1 MFRSFFTI
9 IWRHLTRHTFYSF
22 LTIFGLAV
30 GIAAGF
36 LILQYV
42 YFETTYD
49 QFFEDKENI
58 YRVQLNRYN
67 KGELATQWAAGC
79 AGVGL
84 AMKEDFPEV
93 KEFVNMKQSGAQI
106 SYQKNYFK
114 LDYAYYAG
122 ASFFEVFSV
131 PLLRGIDSLVL
142 KEPFKVVLSESIA
155 KKIFGKEDP
164 VGKMIKMNDE
174 TDFEVTGI
182 FQDLPERSHM
192 KLDLLYSFETY
203 VNFTSENARTAWQW
217 DGFLNYVQLH
227 PGTDPKALSAKFPA
241 FVQKRAGEELKQY
254 NAGMEF
260 ILQPLTKIHLISDYR
275 GEIKP
280 TGDERATYFLL
291 IIGLFVL
298 VIAWVNYINLTT
310 AHSLK
315 RAREV
320 GIRKVLGSYKNQLMR
335 QFLMESSVMNLL
347 AFVLAGLFVLLS
359 FPYFNEFLGRQ
370 TAYSWPDSSLF
381 WAVLIGI
388 FLGGT
393 LLSGFYPALVLTNFR
408 PVTVLKGKFSQSAKG
423 NLLRKGLVTF
433 QFLASIFL
441 ITGTYVVYK
450 QLNYLQSQD
459 LGVNIDQTLV
469 INTPSFSSDSVLVTR
484 DDIFK
489 DKLSAESFVE
499 ELTNSTTV
507 PGRTPPWNAG
517 GIRLL
522 RQTEAESNQYRVLGG
537 DHKFVD
543 FYGLEMVTG
552 RQFDEA
558 FGQEENNVLFN
569 ETAAKRIGFN
579 DPEELINE
587 KINFWGDTM
596 TVVGVVKDYRQES
609 PKQAYDALIFRYF
622 PNPSGYYSIKLNSP
636 NVHQAIERIRAHW
649 ITAFDNKP
657 FDYFFLD
664 DYYNEQYK
672 AESNFGSIFGFFAS
686 LAILVACL
694 GLFGLAS
701 YVTKLRTKE
710 VSVRKVLGAS
720 LQNLWLLLTLDFLKW
735 VGLAILLAVPLNWL
749 VMNNWLDN
757 FANRINLSWWIF
769 FIPAL
774 VLLAIA
780 TATVSYFTLRTANLN
795 PANTLKDE

>member
-1 MFRSFFTI
+1 MLTNFLTI
-9 IWRHLTRHTFYSF
+9 IWRNLTRHSFYSF
-22 LTIFGLAV
+22 LTISGLAI

-42 YFETTYD
+42 YFETSYD
-49 QFFEDKENI
+49 TFFENKDDI

-67 KGELATQWAAGC
+67 KGELTTQWAAGC
-79 AGVGL
+79 AGAGL

-93 KEFVNMKQSGAQI
+93 VDFVNMTKSNAQI

-122 ASFFEVFSV
+122 RSFFEVFSV
-131 PLLRGIDSLVL
+131 PLLRGIDTLVL
-142 KEPFKVVLSESIA
+142 KEPFKVVLSESMA
-155 KKIFGKEDP
+155 QKIFGAEDP
-164 VGKMIKMNDE
+164 VGKVIKMNDE

-192 KLDLLYSFETY
+192 KLDLLYSFESF
-203 VNFTSENARTAWQW
+203 VNFTSEESRTAWQW

-227 PGTDPKALSAKFPA
+227 PGTDPEALQAKFPA
-241 FVQKRAGEELKQY
+241 FIEKRAGEELRQY
-254 NAGMEF
+254 DAGMEF
-260 ILQPLTKIHLISDYR
+260 TLQPLSKIHLTSDYR
-275 GEIKP
+275 GEIKA
-280 TGDERATYFLL
+280 TGDQRATYFLL

-298 VIAWVNYINLTT
+298 LIAWVNYINLTT

-335 QFLMESSVMNLL
+335 QFLVESSLMNLI
-347 AFVLAGLFVLLS
+347 AFTLAGLFILLS
-359 FPYFNEFLGRQ
+359 FPSFNEFLGRE
-370 TAYSWPDSSLF
+370 TAYSWPDSSFF
-381 WAVLIGI
+381 WLGLIGI
-388 FLGGT
+388 FIGGT
-393 LLSGFYPALVLTNFR
+393 LLSGFYPALILSNFR
-408 PVTVLKGKFSQSAKG
+408 PVTVLKGQFSQSAKG

-441 ITGTYVVYK
+441 ITGTYVVYQ

-459 LGVNIDQTLV
+459 LGVNINQTLV
-469 INTPSFSSDSVLVTR
+469 VNTPSFSSDSVLVTR

-489 DKLSAESFVE
+489 DKLSSESFVE
-499 ELTNSTTV
+499 ELTNSTAV

-537 DHKFVD
+537 DDNFVD
-543 FYGLEMVTG
+543 FYGLEMVAG
-552 RQFDEA
+552 RKFDQS
-558 FGQEENNVLFN
+558 FGQEDNSVLFN
-569 ETAAKRIGFN
+569 EVAAKQIGFN

-587 KINFWGDTM
+587 QINFWGDTM
-596 TVVGVVKDYRQES
+596 TVVGVVKNYRQES

-622 PNPSGYYSIKLNSP
+622 PNPSGFYSIKLNSP
-636 NVHQAIERIRAHW
+636 NIHQSIEKIRSHW
-649 ITAFDNKP
+649 MTAFDNKP

-664 DYYNEQYK
+664 DYYGEQYK
-672 AESNFGSIFGFFAS
+672 AESNFGSIFALFAG

-720 LQNLWLLLTLDFLKW
+720 MQNLWVLLTFDFLKW
-735 VGLAILLAVPLNWL
+735 VGLAILLAIPLNWL
-749 VMNNWLDN
+749 VMNNWLEN
-757 FANRINLSWWIF
+757 FASRISLSWWIF

-774 VLLAIA
+774 VLLGIA
-780 TATVSYFTLRTANLN
+780 TMTVSYFTLRTANLN
-795 PANTLKDE
+795 PAHTLKDE

>member
-1 MFRSFFTI
+1 MFSSFFRT
-9 IWRHLTRHTFYSF
+9 IWRQLTRHSFYSF

-42 YFETTYD
+42 YFETTFD
-49 QFFEDKENI
+49 QFFEDKDNI

-93 KEFVNMKQSGAQI
+93 KEFVNMTKSNAQI
-106 SYQKNYFK
+106 SYEKNYFK
-114 LDYAYYAG
+114 LDYAYYTG
-122 ASFFEVFSV
+122 QTFFEVFSV

-155 KKIFGKEDP
+155 KKIFGNADP
-164 VGKMIKMNDE
+164 VGKLLKMNDE

-217 DGFLNYVQLH
+217 DGFLNYVQLQ
-227 PGTDPKALSAKFPA
+227 PGTDVEALQAKFPS
-241 FVQKRAGEELKQY
+241 FIENRAGEELEQY

-260 ILQPLTKIHLISDYR
+260 LLQPLTKIHLISDYR

-320 GIRKVLGSYKNQLMR
+320 GIRKVLGSYKSQLMR
-335 QFLMESSVMNLL
+335 QFLMESTAMNLL
-347 AFVLAGLFVLLS
+347 AFVLASLFIFLS

-370 TAYSWPDSSLF
+370 TAFSWPDSTLF
-381 WAVLIGI
+381 WASLVGI

-393 LLSGFYPALVLTNFR
+393 LLSGFYPALILSKFR
-408 PVTVLKGKFSQSAKG
+408 PVTVLKGKFAQSAKG

-441 ITGTYVVYK
+441 ITGTYVVYQ
-450 QLNYLQSQD
+450 QLNFLQSQD
-459 LGVNIDQTLV
+459 LGVDIDQTLV
-469 INTPSFSSDSVLVTR
+469 INTPSYSSDSVLVTR

-489 DKLSAESFVE
+489 DKLQGESFVE
-499 ELTNSTTV
+499 ALTNSTAV
-507 PGRTPPWNAG
+507 PGRTPNWNAG

-522 RQTEAESNQYRVLGG
+522 RETEAESNQYRVLGG
-537 DHKFVD
+537 DDNFVD
-543 FYGLEMVTG
+543 FYGLEVVAG
-552 RQFDEA
+552 RKFDDA
-558 FGQEENNVLFN
+558 FGQEENSVLFN
-569 ETAAKRIGFN
+569 EAAAKRMGFN
-579 DPEELINE
+579 DPEELIDE

-596 TVVGVVKDYRQES
+596 TVVGVIKDYRQES

-622 PNPSGYYSIKLNSP
+622 DNPSGYYSIKLRSSNI
-636 NVHQAIERIRAHW
+636 HQDIERIRSHW
-649 ITAFDNKP
+649 VTAFDNKP
-657 FDYFFLD
+657 FNYFFLD
-664 DYYNEQYK
+664 DYYGEQYK
-672 AESNFGSIFGFFAS
+672 AESNFGSIFGFFAG

-735 VGLAILLAVPLNWL
+735 VGLAILLAIPLNWL
-749 VMNNWLDN
+749 VMNNWLEN
-757 FANRINLSWWIF
+757 FANRIALSWWIF

-774 VLLAIA
+774 VLLGIA
-780 TATVSYFTLRTANLN
+780 AATVSYFTLRTANLN
-795 PANTLKDE
+795 PATTLKDE

>member
-1 MFRSFFTI
+1 MFRNFFLI
-9 IWRHLTRHTFYSF
+9 IWRQLTRHSFYSF

-42 YFETTYD
+42 YFETTHD
-49 QFFEDKENI
+49 QFFENNENI

-67 KGELATQWAAGC
+67 KGELTTQWAAGC

-93 KEFVNMKQSGAQI
+93 VEFVNMTQSNAQI
-106 SYQKNYFK
+106 SYEKNYFK

-122 ASFFEVFSV
+122 RSFFEVFSV
-131 PLLRGIDSLVL
+131 PLLRGIDSLAL
-142 KEPFKVVLSESIA
+142 KEPFTVVLSESIA
-155 KKIFGKEDP
+155 KKIFGGEDP
-164 VGKMIKMNDE
+164 VGKTIKMNDE

-182 FQDLPERSHM
+182 FKDLPERSHM

-203 VNFTSENARTAWQW
+203 VNFTSEGARTAWQW

-227 PGTDPKALSAKFPA
+227 PGTDPEALHAKFPE
-241 FVQKRAGEELKQY
+241 FIEKRAGEELKRY
-254 NAGMEF
+254 DAGMEF
-260 ILQPLTKIHLISDYR
+260 ILQPLTKIHLVSDYR

-298 VIAWVNYINLTT
+298 LIAWVNYINLTT
-310 AHSLK
+310 AHSL
-315 RAREV
+315 RRGREV
-320 GIRKVLGSYKNQLMR
+320 GIRKVLGSYKSQLIR
-335 QFLMESSVMNLL
+335 RFLMESSVMNLL

-370 TAYSWPDSSLF
+370 TAYSWPDSTFF
-381 WAVLIGI
+381 WVGLIGI
-388 FLGGT
+388 FVGGT
-393 LLSGFYPALVLTNFR
+393 LLSGFYPALVLSNFR
-408 PVTVLKGKFSQSAKG
+408 PVAVLKGKLHQSARG
-423 NLLRKGLVTF
+423 NLLQKGLVTF

-450 QLNYLQSQD
+450 QLNFLQAQD

-469 INTPSFSSDSVLVTR
+469 ISTPSFSSDSVLVTR

-489 DKLSAESFVE
+489 DKLNGESFVE
-499 ELTNSTTV
+499 DLTNSTAV
-507 PGRTPPWNAG
+507 PGRTPDWNAG

-522 RQTEAESNQYRVLGG
+522 KETEAESNQYRVLGG
-537 DHKFVD
+537 DDKFID
-543 FYGLEMVTG
+543 FYGLEIVTG
-552 RQFDEA
+552 RKFDEA
-558 FGQEENNVLFN
+558 FGQEENSVLFN
-569 ETAAKRIGFN
+569 EAAVKLIGFSN
-579 DPEELINE
+579 PEDLINE

-596 TVVGVVKDYRQES
+596 TVVGVVENYRQES
-609 PKQAYDALIFRYF
+609 PKQAYDALVFRYF
-622 PNPSGYYSIKLNSP
+622 PNPSGYYSIKLSGSNI
-636 NVHQAIERIRAHW
+636 HQSIERIRSHW
-649 ITAFDNKP
+649 VTAFDNKP
-657 FDYFFLD
+657 FNYFFLD

-672 AESNFGSIFGFFAS
+672 AESNFGSIFGFFSS

-720 LQNLWLLLTLDFLKW
+720 LNNLWLLLTLDFLKW
-735 VGLAILLAVPLNWL
+735 VGLAILLSVPLSWL
-749 VMNNWLDN
+749 VMNNWLEN
-757 FANRINLSWWIF
+757 FASRISLSWWIF
-769 FIPAL
+769 LIPA
-774 VLLAIA
+774 AILMGIA
-780 TATVSYFTLRTANLN
+780 AATVSYFTLRTANLN
-795 PANTLKDE
+795 PASTLKNE

>member
-1 MFRSFFTI
+1 MFSSFFRT
-9 IWRHLTRHTFYSF
+9 IWRQLTRHSFYSF

-42 YFETTYD
+42 YFETTFD
-49 QFFEDKENI
+49 EFFEDKDNI

-93 KEFVNMKQSGAQI
+93 KEFVNMTKSNAQI
-106 SYQKNYFK
+106 SYEKNYFK

-122 ASFFEVFSV
+122 QTFFEVFSV

-155 KKIFGKEDP
+155 KKIFGNDDP
-164 VGKMIKMNDE
+164 VGKLIKMNDE

-182 FQDLPERSHM
+182 FEDLPERSHM

-217 DGFLNYVQLH
+217 DGFLNYVQLQ
-227 PGTDPKALSAKFPA
+227 PGTDVEALEAKFPG
-241 FVQKRAGEELKQY
+241 FIQNRAGEELEQY

-260 ILQPLTKIHLISDYR
+260 LLQPLTKIHLISDYR

-320 GIRKVLGSYKNQLMR
+320 GIRKVLGSFKNQLMR
-335 QFLMESSVMNLL
+335 QFLLESTAMNLL
-347 AFVLAGLFVLLS
+347 AFLLASLFILLS

-370 TAYSWPDSSLF
+370 TAYSWPDSTFFWVSL
-381 WAVLIGI
+381 VGI

-393 LLSGFYPALVLTNFR
+393 LLSGFYPALILSKFR
-408 PVTVLKGKFSQSAKG
+408 PVTVLKGKFAQSAKG

-441 ITGTYVVYK
+441 ITGTYVIYQ
-450 QLNYLQSQD
+450 QLNFLQTQD
-459 LGVNIDQTLV
+459 LGVDIDQTLV
-469 INTPSFSSDSVLVTR
+469 INTPSYSSDSVLVTR

-489 DKLSAESFVE
+489 DKLNGESFVE
-499 ELTNSTTV
+499 ALTNSTAV
-507 PGRTPPWNAG
+507 PGRTPNWNAG

-522 RQTEAESNQYRVLGG
+522 RETEAESNQYRVLGG
-537 DHKFVD
+537 DDNFVD
-543 FYGLEMVTG
+543 FYGLEVVAG
-552 RQFDEA
+552 RKFDDA
-558 FGQEENNVLFN
+558 FGQEENSVLFN
-569 ETAAKRIGFN
+569 EAAAKRMGFN
-579 DPEELINE
+579 DPEDLIDE

-596 TVVGVVKDYRQES
+596 TVVGVIKDYRQES

-622 PNPSGYYSIKLNSP
+622 DNPSGYYSIKLRSSNI
-636 NVHQAIERIRAHW
+636 HQDIERIRSHW
-649 ITAFDNKP
+649 VTAFDNKP
-657 FDYFFLD
+657 FNYFFLD
-664 DYYNEQYK
+664 DYYGEQYK
-672 AESNFGSIFGFFAS
+672 AESNFGSIFGFFAG

-735 VGLAILLAVPLNWL
+735 VGLAILLAIPLNWF
-749 VMNNWLDN
+749 VMNNWLEN
-757 FANRINLSWWIF
+757 FANRIDLSWWIF

-774 VLLAIA
+774 VLLGIA
-780 TATVSYFTLRTANLN
+780 AATVSYFTLRTANLN
-795 PANTLKDE
+795 PASTLKDE

>member
-1 MFRSFFTI
+1 MFSSFFRT
-9 IWRHLTRHTFYSF
+9 IWRQLTRHSFYSF

-42 YFETTYD
+42 YFETTFD
-49 QFFEDKENI
+49 QFFEDKDNI

-93 KEFVNMKQSGAQI
+93 KEFVNMTKSNAQI
-106 SYQKNYFK
+106 SYEKNYFK

-122 ASFFEVFSV
+122 QTFFEVFSV

-155 KKIFGKEDP
+155 KKIFGNADP
-164 VGKMIKMNDE
+164 VGKLLKMNDE

-217 DGFLNYVQLH
+217 DGFLNYVQLQ
-227 PGTDPKALSAKFPA
+227 PGTDVEALQAKFPS
-241 FVQKRAGEELKQY
+241 FIENRAGEELEQY

-260 ILQPLTKIHLISDYR
+260 LLQPLTKIHLISDYR

-320 GIRKVLGSYKNQLMR
+320 GIRKVLGSYKSQLMR
-335 QFLMESSVMNLL
+335 QFLMESTAMNLL
-347 AFVLAGLFVLLS
+347 AFVLASLFIFLS

-370 TAYSWPDSSLF
+370 TAFSWPDSTLF
-381 WAVLIGI
+381 WASLVGI

-393 LLSGFYPALVLTNFR
+393 LLSGFYPALILSKFR
-408 PVTVLKGKFSQSAKG
+408 PVTVLKGKFAQSAKG

-441 ITGTYVVYK
+441 ITGTYVVYQ
-450 QLNYLQSQD
+450 QLNFLQSQD
-459 LGVNIDQTLV
+459 LGVDIDQTLV
-469 INTPSFSSDSVLVTR
+469 INTPSYSSDSVLVTR

-489 DKLSAESFVE
+489 DKLQGESFVE
-499 ELTNSTTV
+499 ALTNSTAV
-507 PGRTPPWNAG
+507 PGRTPNWNAG

-522 RQTEAESNQYRVLGG
+522 RETEAESNQYRVLGG
-537 DHKFVD
+537 DDNFVD
-543 FYGLEMVTG
+543 FYGLEVVAG
-552 RQFDEA
+552 RKFDDA
-558 FGQEENNVLFN
+558 FGQEENSVLFN
-569 ETAAKRIGFN
+569 EAAAKRMGFN
-579 DPEELINE
+579 DPEELIDE

-596 TVVGVVKDYRQES
+596 TVVGVIKDYRQES

-622 PNPSGYYSIKLNSP
+622 DNPSGYYSIKLRSSNI
-636 NVHQAIERIRAHW
+636 HQDIERIRSHW
-649 ITAFDNKP
+649 VTAFDNKP
-657 FDYFFLD
+657 FNYFFLD
-664 DYYNEQYK
+664 DYYGEQYK
-672 AESNFGSIFGFFAS
+672 AESNFGSIFGFFAG

-735 VGLAILLAVPLNWL
+735 VGLAILLAIPLNWL
-749 VMNNWLDN
+749 VMNNWLEN
-757 FANRINLSWWIF
+757 FANRIALSWWIF

-774 VLLAIA
+774 VLLGIA
-780 TATVSYFTLRTANLN
+780 AATVSYFTLRTANLN
-795 PANTLKDE
+795 PATTLKDE